1 MRTPLPQEA
10 VESIEANVP
19 YVRSLPEEDRREL
32 EGLVQ
37 VFLEE
42 KWFEGAGG
50 LELTDEIRVTVAA
63 QACILLLRRDTDVYP
78 ELRTVVVYPRA
89 YLARATTQDAAGIV
103 TEGEQL
109 RLGESWDSGTVVLSW
124 DDVRHGAADIH
135 DGHNVVLHEFAHQ
148 LDQEGGATDGTPVL
162 GERSRYISWAR
173 VLGWAFEDLQER
185 IEAARKIVLDPYAG
199 TNAAEFFAVAT
210 ECFFEKPHSL
220 ERHRPELYAEL
231 RRFYRR
237 DPAAL
242 ERGEPERLEEL
253 DQRGG
258 RQEIPAFSGE

>member
-10 VESIEANVP
+10 VGWMEANVP
-19 YVRSLPEEDRREL
+19 YVRSLPEGDRREL

-37 VFLEE
+37 IFLEE

-50 LELTDEIRVTVAA
+50 IELTDEIRVTVAA
-63 QACILLLRRDTDVYP
+63 QACILLLRRDTDVYS
-78 ELRTVVVYPRA
+78 ELRTVVVYPQA
-89 YLARATTQDAAGIV
+89 YVARATTQDAAGIV

-109 RLGESWDSGTVVLSW
+109 RLGESWDLGTIVLSW
-124 DDVRHGAADIH
+124 DDVRHGAADIR
-135 DGHNVVLHEFAHQ
+135 DGHNVVFHEFAHQ
-148 LDQEGGATDGTPVL
+148 LDQESGAADGTPVL

-173 VLGWAFEDLQER
+173 VLSRTFQDLQER
-185 IEAARKIVLDPYAG
+185 IAADRKTVLDPYAG
-199 TNAAEFFAVAT
+199 TDAAEFFAVAT
-210 ECFFEKPHSL
+210 ECFFEKPRSL

-242 ERGEPERLEEL
+242 ARGEPERLKE
-253 DQRGG
+253 G
-258 RQEIPAFSGE
+258 